1 MTRHRRGQN
10 RKQRLN
16 NKNSTINSFNDSNI
30 VDKKY
35 FPDDH
40 FVNNEN
46 GDFQRFSDIL
56 PKQLNQFHNEFI
68 SQSSFSLKTG
78 IKRHRRQMNSNFS
91 APSSSSTNQ
100 IKVDNLISFNS
111 NKSEFH
117 PIQQNTSKIIKP
129 RSSIAE
135 LVMKGEID
143 HSLGRVTTARPTIVI
158 YPTGRTG
165 FNYLA
170 YHVTNVENYPTI
182 SLL

>member
-1 MTRHRRGQN
+1 MTRHRRGPN
-10 RKQRLN
+10 RKLRLN
-16 NKNSTINSFNDSNI
+16 NKNSTINSFNDENI

-46 GDFQRFSDIL
+46 RDFQRFSDIL
-56 PKQLNQFHNEFI
+56 PKQLNHFHNEFI
-68 SQSSFSLKTG
+68 SQSSFRLKTG

-91 APSSSSTNQ
+91 VPSSSSTNQ
-100 IKVDNLISFNS
+100 IEVDNLISFNS
-111 NKSEFH
+111 NKSEYR

-158 YPTGRTG
+158 YPTGSTG
-165 FNYLA
+165 LIYFGY
-170 YHVTNVENYPTI
+170 YVTKHKSYPAK